1 MAVDFRIVVPN
12 DIGSTIR
19 LGVKEPNKYDV
30 DVSQLGLSS
39 GINSLELS
47 GTTLTA
53 KTANGDK
60 SVDLSSMLP
69 AVVAEVFLKQVER
82 QGNKIVFTVGEKGS
96 TSSDTTLEVDVSDL
110 LPVVTDN
117 ETIVGNGVTGTPLKV
132 SISSTI
138 SNNLLKKTSDGLYV
152 SRDDLPQPA
161 VEPRTIRLTNASG
174 DTVVGYI
181 YNTEQ

>member
-1 MAVDFRIVVPN
+1 MAVDFRIVVPD
-12 DIGSTIR
+12 DIGNTIR
-19 LGVKEPNKYDV
+19 LGVREANKYDV
-30 DVSQLGLSS
+30 DISQLDLPT

-53 KTANGDK
+53 KTTDGDK
-60 SVDLSSMLP
+60 SVDLSPILP
-69 AVVAEVFLKQVER
+69 LVAAEVFLKRVER
-82 QGNKIVFTVGEKGS
+82 QSNKIVFTVGENGS
-96 TSSDTTLEVDVSDL
+96 TTNDTTLEVDVSDL

-117 ETIVGNGVTGTPLKV
+117 ETVVGNGVTGNPLKV

-152 SRDDLPQPA
+152 SQDDLPQPTI
-161 VEPRTIRLTNASG
+161 EPRTVRLTNASG
-174 DTVVGYI
+174 DTVIGYI